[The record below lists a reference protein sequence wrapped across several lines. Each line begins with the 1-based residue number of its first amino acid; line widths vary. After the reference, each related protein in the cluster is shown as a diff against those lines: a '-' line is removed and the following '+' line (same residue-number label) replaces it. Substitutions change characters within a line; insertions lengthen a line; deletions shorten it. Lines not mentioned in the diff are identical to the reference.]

1 MEQDAFQGRRP
12 PLPLDVENCHRVIW
26 EMFGALL
33 ASRAETERERAEKL
47 EMIRRFFGPRRERF
61 VDDPAQ
67 GKLFESGGPAEVEAQ
82 EPPSP
87 PVVEEEPPAASSKK
101 RRHGRRR
108 FPSHFPRV
116 RREYKLTDAERLC
129 PCCGKLRKIIG
140 EEISE
145 QLDYVPGHHQ
155 VIEHVRFKYACEDCE
170 EHVAIAAKPPQAIEK
185 GAAAAGLL
193 AHIGTS
199 KFGDHLPTYRQEEI
213 SDRHGWL
220 IPRTTQCGWL
230 RQMSG
235 TLTLLVALMAAGVLR
250 SRKINTDDT
259 RVPVIIPGEARTKTG
274 YFWVYCGDD
283 QHRYSVYD
291 FTLSHCRDGPAWWL
305 RGYHGYLQADA
316 YGGYDGIAIESEGR
330 LILVGCGAHLR
341 RRFFAQRTLAPEVA
355 CAALAWFRQL
365 YQWERKWKDIS
376 DDERY
381 ALRQQHA
388 MPLLAEFHHWL
399 VKTEPD
405 VLPKSKIGEAVS
417 YALNQ
422 WEPWTRYCDA
432 GFLSIDNNLAEQ
444 TVKPCAMGRKAWL
457 FLGSQEGGATAATL
471 YSLTGSAKRNR
482 VHPFFYLRDV
492 LERLPAIVHDPR
504 LLPLLKETCRTA
516 PLTEEQRTRLPGC
529 ERPGQYLD
537 ILRCH
542 TRSLADVFL
551 RNELEQDMLAALSD
565 LLPDRWI
572 VAHPEHR
579 LEINRPTGPP
589 VGLEAALSAA
599 EA

>member
-1 MEQDAFQGRRP
+1 MEQDAFQQRRP
-12 PLPLDVENCHRVIW
+12 PLPSDVEDCHRVIW
-26 EMFGALL
+26 ELFDALL
-33 ASRAETERERAEKL
+33 ASRVETERAEAEKA
-47 EMIRRFFGPRRERF
+47 EIIRRFFGPRRERF
-61 VDDPAQ
+61 DDPAQ
-67 GKLFESGGPAEVEAQ
+67 GKLFETNGPADADAA
-82 EPPSP
+82 EPKV
-87 PVVEEEPPAASSKK
+87 PVVEEESPTPPPKK

-108 FPSHFPRV
+108 FPAHFPRV

-185 GAAAAGLL
+185 GAAAPGLL

-213 SDRHGWL
+213 SDRHGWM

-235 TLTLLVALMAAGVLR
+235 TLTILVALMAAQVLR

-259 RVPVIIPGEARTKTG
+259 RVPVILPGETKTKTG
-274 YFWVYCGDD
+274 YFWGYCSDEE
-283 QHRYSVYD
+283 HRLSVYD
-291 FTLSHCRDGPAWWL
+291 FTLSHCRDGPARWL

-316 YGGYDGIAIESEGR
+316 YGGYDGIAIQSEGR

-355 CAALAWFRQL
+355 CASLAWFRQL
-365 YQWERKWKDIS
+365 YRWERQWKELS

-388 MPLLAEFHHWL
+388 VPLLAEFHTWL
-399 VKTEPD
+399 AKTEPY

-457 FLGSQEGGATAATL
+457 FLGSQEGGATAAVL

-492 LERLPAIVHDPR
+492 LERLPAIMHDPR
-504 LLPLLKETCRTA
+504 LLPLLKETCHTA
-516 PLTEEQRTRLPGC
+516 PLTEEQRARLPSC
-529 ERPGQYLD
+529 ERPSQYLD

-542 TRSLADVFL
+542 TRSLADTFL
-551 RNELEQDMLAALSD
+551 HDKIEKDVVAALSE

-572 VAHPEHR
+572 ATHPEHR
-579 LEINRPTGPP
+579 LEINRPTGTP
-589 VGLEAALSAA
+589 VGLEVALGAA
-599 EA
+599 

>member
-1 MEQDAFQGRRP
+1 MEQDAFQERRP
-12 PLPLDVENCHRVIW
+12 PLPPDVEDCHRVIW
-26 EMFGALL
+26 ELFDALL
-33 ASRAETERERAEKL
+33 ASRAETERAEAEKA
-47 EMIRRFFGPRRERF
+47 EIVRRFFGPRRERF
-61 VDDPAQ
+61 DDPAQ
-67 GKLFESGGPAEVEAQ
+67 GKLFETGGAADADAAEPKA
-82 EPPSP
+82 
-87 PVVEEEPPAASSKK
+87 PVVEELPTAPPKK

-108 FPSHFPRV
+108 FPAHFLRV
-116 RREYKLTDAERLC
+116 RREYKLSDVERLC

-170 EHVAIAAKPPQAIEK
+170 EHVAIAAKPPQPIEK

-193 AHIGTS
+193 AHIGVS

-213 SDRHGWL
+213 SDRHGWM

-235 TLTLLVALMAAGVLR
+235 TLTILVALMAAQVLR

-259 RVPVIIPGEARTKTG
+259 RVPVILPGESKTKTG
-274 YFWVYCGDD
+274 YFWGYCSDEE
-283 QHRYSVYD
+283 HRLSVYD
-291 FTLSHCRDGPAWWL
+291 FTLSHCRDGPARWL

-316 YGGYDGIAIESEGR
+316 YGGYDGIAIQSEGR

-365 YQWERKWKDIS
+365 YRWERQWKELS

-388 MPLLAEFHHWL
+388 VPLLAEFHTWL
-399 VKTEPD
+399 AKTEPY

-457 FLGSQEGGATAATL
+457 FLGSQEGGATAAVL

-492 LERLPAIVHDPR
+492 LERLPAIMHDPR
-504 LLPLLKETCRTA
+504 LLPLLKETCHTA
-516 PLTEEQRTRLPGC
+516 PLTEEQRARLPSC
-529 ERPGQYLD
+529 ERPSQYLD

-542 TRSLADVFL
+542 TRSLADTFL
-551 RNELEQDMLAALSD
+551 HDKIEKDVVAALSE

-572 VAHPEHR
+572 ATHPEHR
-579 LEINRPTGPP
+579 LEINRPTGTP
-589 VGLEAALSAA
+589 VGLEVALGAA
-599 EA
+599 

>member
-1 MEQDAFQGRRP
+1 MEQDAFQQRRP
-12 PLPLDVENCHRVIW
+12 PLPSDVEDCHRVIW
-26 EMFGALL
+26 ELFDALL
-33 ASRAETERERAEKL
+33 ASRVETERAEAEKA
-47 EMIRRFFGPRRERF
+47 EIIRRFFGPRRERF
-61 VDDPAQ
+61 DDPAQ
-67 GKLFESGGPAEVEAQ
+67 GKLFETNGPADADAA
-82 EPPSP
+82 EPKV
-87 PVVEEEPPAASSKK
+87 PVVEEESPTPPPKK

-108 FPSHFPRV
+108 FPAHFPRV

-185 GAAAAGLL
+185 GAAAPGLL

-213 SDRHGWL
+213 SDRHGWM

-235 TLTLLVALMAAGVLR
+235 TLTILVALMAAQVLR

-259 RVPVIIPGEARTKTG
+259 RVPVILPGETKTKTG
-274 YFWVYCGDD
+274 YFWGYCSDEE
-283 QHRYSVYD
+283 HRLSVYD
-291 FTLSHCRDGPAWWL
+291 FTLSHCRDGPARWL

-316 YGGYDGIAIESEGR
+316 YGGYDGIAIQSEGR

-355 CAALAWFRQL
+355 CASLAWFRQL
-365 YQWERKWKDIS
+365 YRWERQWKELS

-388 MPLLAEFHHWL
+388 VPQ
-399 VKTEPD
+399 

-457 FLGSQEGGATAATL
+457 FLGSQEGGSTAAVL

-482 VHPFFYLRDV
+482 AHPFFYLRDA
-492 LERLPAIVHDPR
+492 LEQLPPILHDPR
-504 LLPLLKETCRTA
+504 LLPLLREACRAA
-516 PLTEEQRTRLPGC
+516 PLTEEHRARLPGC
-529 ERPGQYLD
+529 QRPSQYLD

-542 TRSLADVFL
+542 TRSLADFFL
-551 RNELEQDMLAALSD
+551 RNEVEQDIVAALSE
-565 LLPDRWI
+565 LLPDRWLA
-572 VAHPEHR
+572 AHPEHR
-579 LEINRPTGPP
+579 LEINRATGTP
-589 VGLEAALSAA
+589 VGLEAALSGTDA
-599 EA
+599 